1 MTRVDRDFA
10 GTDRISQTDILK
22 ATVRDDTGYVEPPK
36 TQNDM
41 DWDQTEAS
49 SGEFSP
55 TIGDLM
61 KLRQG

>member
-1 MTRVDRDFA
+1 MPRVDRDFA

-22 ATVRDDTGYVEPPK
+22 ATARDDTGQVEPPQA
-36 TQNDM
+36 QNDM
-41 DWDQTEAS
+41 DWDATEAS
-49 SGEFSP
+49 SGKFSP